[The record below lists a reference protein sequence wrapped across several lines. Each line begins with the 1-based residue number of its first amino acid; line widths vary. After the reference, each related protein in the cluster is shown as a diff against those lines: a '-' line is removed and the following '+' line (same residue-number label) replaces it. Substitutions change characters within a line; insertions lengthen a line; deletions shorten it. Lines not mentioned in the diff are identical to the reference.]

1 MEQYDLRPEEC
12 KERPVLPLCLSFI
25 VFVSACLKVET
36 HTVRSEFLSGTEY
49 FPLF

>member
-1 MEQYDLRPEEC
+1 MFLRNINVEYVNMEQYDLRPGGC

-36 HTVRSEFLSGTEY
+36 HSPV
-49 FPLF
+49 